1 MTAPDWDLTG
11 DSIPRLI
18 QELAEV
24 DDETR
29 ADFEQ
34 FSGFV
39 ARQLGEYRIDLT
51 DEWATYHGLAFMSL
65 LADLARNNYENEAID
80 QQTAGAVTALVRGVA
95 MVLADRA
102 PHRAPAPEPG
112 DPT

>member
-1 MTAPDWDLTG
+1 MTSPDWDLTG
-11 DSIPRLI
+11 DSVPRLL

-24 DDETR
+24 DDTTR
-29 ADFEQ
+29 ADFES
-34 FSGFV
+34 FSRFV
-39 ARQLGEYRIDLT
+39 AHQLGEYRIDLS

-95 MVLADRA
+95 MVLATRA
-102 PHRAPAPEPG
+102 PTPADPGEP
-112 DPT
+112 T